1 VTYQTTNQEREK
13 AMCDCHAVNN
23 YRKGDFLSELLYT
36 DTLIWEVV
44 ATTAKTITIRGTRRT
59 AKEKR
64 SDNGSPYPI
73 VYREVVSDPNRLTK
87 VLKLRK
93 DGTFR
98 TGRGM
103 NALRLAPKMD
113 FGSGIESPYDKT
125 DYSY

>member
-1 VTYQTTNQEREK
+1 
-13 AMCDCHAVNN
+13 MCDCHAVNN
-23 YRKGDFLSELLYT
+23 YRTGDFLSELLYT

-59 AKEKR
+59 DKAKS

-73 VYREVVSDPNRLTK
+73 VYCEVGSDPTRETK
-87 VLKLRK
+87 VVKLRK

-103 NALRLAPKMD
+103 NPLYPAPKMD
-113 FGSGIESPYDKT
+113 FGSGIKTPYDKT